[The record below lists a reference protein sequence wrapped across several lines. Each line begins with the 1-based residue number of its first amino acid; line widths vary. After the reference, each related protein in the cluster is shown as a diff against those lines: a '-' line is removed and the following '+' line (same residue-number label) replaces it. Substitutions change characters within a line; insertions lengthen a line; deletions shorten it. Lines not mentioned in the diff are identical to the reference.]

1 MPTSNFEERV
11 QKRLANSVKLR
22 RYSFT
27 LSAILLVLGIVL
39 ELAEGDSKLYL
50 AILWFLLL
58 FVGVIPVLVGMK
70 RRRSVVLWVRRFHCG
85 EQSRMEQ
92 QFLEGAVNT
101 WGRLVTLADSNIRSA
116 SASRSVIWLMAIMCG
131 AAVLAAALGLIRP
144 LTLYG
149 GLGFGAFYA
158 WTWIRKGRAGL
169 KADDWTM
176 KLAILKEGRSIVA
189 AGLSG
194 IVLNCP
200 PDTDR
205 WREVI
210 QSLAPVVDAAV
221 ISVPETTPQLE
232 WELATLKTSLA
243 PSKSLFLPAMAF
255 PRLLPWRCCR

>member
-11 QKRLANSVKLR
+11 QKRLTNSVKLR

-39 ELAEGDSKLYL
+39 ELAEGDSKMYL

-70 RRRSVVLWVRRFHCG
+70 RRRSVVLWVRFHRG

-92 QFLEGAVNT
+92 QFLKGAVNA
-101 WGRLVTLADSNIRSA
+101 WGRLVTLADTNIRSA

-149 GLGFGAFYA
+149 GLGFAAFYA
-158 WTWIRKGRAGL
+158 WTWIRKGRAVL
-169 KADDWTM
+169 RHLPCLHAW
-176 KLAILKEGRSIVA
+176 RS
-189 AGLSG
+189 
-194 IVLNCP
+194 
-200 PDTDR
+200 
-205 WREVI
+205 
-210 QSLAPVVDAAV
+210 SLG
-221 ISVPETTPQLE
+221 T
-232 WELATLKTSLA
+232 
-243 PSKSLFLPAMAF
+243 
-255 PRLLPWRCCR
+255 C